1 MEWVVFGKSE
11 NKISGFETDH
21 KTNWELDIARE
32 LECSTFSFSYPF
44 SALSNSTL
52 TPGFIPSN

>member
-11 NKISGFETDH
+11 NKISGFEMDH
-21 KTNWELDIARE
+21 KTNWELGIAWE

-44 SALSNSTL
+44 SALSNLTL
-52 TPGFIPSN
+52 TPGFISPN